1 MGTYFDLVPGDI
13 NRMIEEYASREILVV
28 HKDVSIISTDIVSFD
43 IVFPGP
49 VTFTIPFIV
58 DKDELQDF
66 VKPSRY
72 VDYEYILGSN
82 RTRNTIKRTRGTA
95 TIYGYDEETPI
106 AQLNP
111 RLSSILLTK
120 LKRLLQDV

>member
-1 MGTYFDLVPGDI
+1 METYFDLVPGDV
-13 NRMIEEYASREILVV
+13 NRMIEEYASKEILVV
-28 HKDVSIISTDIVSFD
+28 RKNVSTSIVSFD

-58 DKDELQDF
+58 DEDELQDF

-72 VDYEYILGSN
+72 ADYEYILGSD
-82 RTRNTIKRTRGTA
+82 RTRNTIKRTRGVA

>member
-1 MGTYFDLVPGDI
+1 MGTYFDLVPGDV
-13 NRMIEEYASREILVV
+13 NRMIEEYASREILVAR
-28 HKDVSIISTDIVSFD
+28 KNVSIDIVSFD

-58 DKDELQDF
+58 DEDELQDF

-72 VDYEYILGSN
+72 VDYEYILGSD
-82 RTRNTIKRTRGTA
+82 RTRNTIKRTLGII
-95 TIYGYDEETPI
+95 TIYGYDETPI
-106 AQLNP
+106 TQLNP